1 MSRQPTLRVLVVD
14 DDPERREYFRRRFR
28 SAVLATNYAEDV
40 RALAGERFD
49 LVLLDHD
56 LRDRARNG
64 QDIADFMTRRLPRR
78 CRPKV
83 VIHRTNTRGAY
94 AMLVALRSTGFE
106 VESVPFIPNSPAST
120 SPSGLHVTLFGA
132 LDRPRRGRA
141 LHIELGR
148 GVGFRV
154 GEADAP
160 SESPGRLEQ
169 RQGQRVGAPRGAEK
183 RRGRGRG
190 PSNDRHL
197 GVRARLHAR
206 GPRGAS

>member
-1 MSRQPTLRVLVVD
+1 MSRPPTLRVLVVD

-28 SAVLATNYAEDV
+28 SAVLATNYAEAV
-40 RALAGERFD
+40 NALAGERFD

-64 QDIADFMTRRLPRR
+64 QDIAFWMRRLPQRR
-78 CRPKV
+78 RPKV
-83 VIHRTNTRGAY
+83 IIHSTNTRGSFAI
-94 AMLVALRSTGFE
+94 LVQLKSAGFE
-106 VESVPFIPNSPAST
+106 VESVPFIPTSPAST
-120 SPSGLHVTLFGA
+120 SPSGQHVSLFDA

-169 RQGQRVGAPRGAEK
+169 RQGQRLGAPRRA
-183 RRGRGRG
+183 
-190 PSNDRHL
+190 PDR
-197 GVRARLHAR
+197 
-206 GPRGAS
+206 